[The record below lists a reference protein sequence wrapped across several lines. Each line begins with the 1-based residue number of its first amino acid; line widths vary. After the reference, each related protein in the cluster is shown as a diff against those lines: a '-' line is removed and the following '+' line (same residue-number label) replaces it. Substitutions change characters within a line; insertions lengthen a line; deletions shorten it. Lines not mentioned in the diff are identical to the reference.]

1 MEFQVA
7 SPRIAGRAN
16 RFEGVAIRP
25 VRPVTRAAG
34 AAGLL
39 AAAAIYFW
47 LGGAWWLA
55 LALLLAPDLAFLGFA
70 LSTRFGVA
78 AYNAAHRPIV
88 PAVLIVLALA
98 AGSRIVA
105 LLMLIWIG
113 HIAMD
118 RAAGYGLK
126 QAPVTSGAR

>member
-1 MEFQVA
+1 MEIQVA
-7 SPRIAGRAN
+7 SGLMAGRAN
-16 RFEGVAIRP
+16 RFGGVAIRP
-25 VRPVTRAAG
+25 FPPVARVAG

-39 AAAAIYFW
+39 TAAAIYFW

-88 PAVLIVLALA
+88 PAVLIVLALV
-98 AGSRIVA
+98 AGSRIVV

-126 QAPVTSGAR
+126 QAPAASGGR